1 MAKRRGN
8 NEGSLFQ
15 RKDGRWVAQATV
27 QGQPVSKYFK
37 TQKEGREW
45 LKNILAQVDEGLTF
59 LGTQTSV
66 SAYLEEWLK
75 VIPMTVRPKTAT
87 QYAQIVHQ
95 HICPS
100 LGKTKL
106 KDLRPDMIQSLYNAK
121 LSDGIGART
130 VSLIHAVLHK
140 ALNYALKMG
149 MIVRNPA
156 DAVTKPKSRRAEMH
170 TLDDTQARNFL
181 LAAQESRL
189 YALYHVAISTGL
201 RIGEL
206 LGLKWSDLDWTTH
219 KISVQRQLQRLT
231 GKGLVFSEPKT
242 RAGRRVIVLGKSTI
256 NVLHEH
262 FDDQF
267 EERKQADKEWNKLDL
282 IFVSSEG
289 TPLDQRNVTRD
300 YKEILKKAGCPEIRF
315 HDLRHTAASLM
326 LQQNVHP
333 KVVQERLG
341 HSDISLTL
349 NTYSHVMP
357 GMQEEAASKMDELLT
372 LVDVKDELESS
383 KKKEKVGK
391 PETIKGG

>member
-1 MAKRRGN
+1 
-8 NEGSLFQ
+8 
-15 RKDGRWVAQATV
+15 
-27 QGQPVSKYFK
+27 
-37 TQKEGREW
+37 
-45 LKNILAQVDEGLTF
+45 
-59 LGTQTSV
+59 
-66 SAYLEEWLK
+66 
-75 VIPMTVRPKTAT
+75 MTVRPKTAT
-87 QYAQIVHQ
+87 QYAQIVRQ

-100 LGKTKL
+100 LGKFKL

-170 TLDDTQARNFL
+170 ALDDTQARNFL

-315 HDLRHTAASLM
+315 HDLRHTATSLM